1 MHESLHTDVGADRS
15 PSDCEMRR
23 HTGARLRPLEI
34 LEIQGK
40 SKLATEGERPKANS
54 SGECEHDASSPT
66 STSAI

>member
-40 SKLATEGERPKANS
+40 SKLATEGEETQ
-54 SGECEHDASSPT
+54 GE
-66 STSAI
+66 